1 MRNVY
6 VSICFSRHLFTTLL
20 KIYCH
25 HQQIQFL
32 LGSDG
37 QPWTWVMGEH
47 RDDLPYDELIRQRE
61 RQEREREEEEEREIR
76 RQAEE
81 FAKNET
87 GHILS
92 LASEI
97 LHDLVNA
104 PST

>member
-1 MRNVY
+1 
-6 VSICFSRHLFTTLL
+6 
-20 KIYCH
+20 
-25 HQQIQFL
+25 
-32 LGSDG
+32 
-37 QPWTWVMGEH
+37 MGEH
-47 RDDLPYDELIRQRE
+47 RDDLSYDELIRQRE

-97 LHDLVNA
+97 LHENIGLVNA
-104 PST
+104 QSTYRHFTQN